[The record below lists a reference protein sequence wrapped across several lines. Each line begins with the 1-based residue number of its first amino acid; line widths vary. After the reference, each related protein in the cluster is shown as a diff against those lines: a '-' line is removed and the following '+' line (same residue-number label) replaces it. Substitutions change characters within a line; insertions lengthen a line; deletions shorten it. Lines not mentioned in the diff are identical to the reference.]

1 MFNIRVICL
10 PLPFSNIVVMLFF
23 PFLSPVLLTYLFAG
37 LSDCYNIFLVVHH
50 FIYLST
56 VTWINSWWVFKLW
69 ERLQALH
76 LLGHDNWQPIVH
88 SNESDDKRLAYSQC
102 RLSILTPFTYTNDIW
117 IWALYRIIKINS
129 WVMV

>member
-56 VTWINSWWVFKLW
+56 VTWMNSWWVFKLW

-102 RLSILTPFTYTNDIW
+102 RLSILTPFTYTKMISEYELFTELLKL
-117 IWALYRIIKINS
+117 I
-129 WVMV
+129 VG